1 MKKSW
6 NLPRMKVCKTLFGRI
21 NRPSQSCSRFARLGC
36 EICLTLLDAKKCSS
50 PYGCRSWNIFLLSV
64 GQVLLSPLRRRYLH
78 QCQLQCL
85 LVLRFDPRKRVQSS
99 KLPVFRNCAGFSI
112 VAPAFL
118 CRLLSRFLFLL
129 YLPQIQALSTFS
141 FASPFPYVLREDQ
154 TAESVRPQFWTAHFR
169 ARFLRVWHVLRLNGT
184 TPVSRACSF
193 PPQFVL
199 RTAAMR
205 RFARLIARLPA
216 VWIFNK

>member
-1 MKKSW
+1 
-6 NLPRMKVCKTLFGRI
+6 MKVCKTLFGRI

-78 QCQLQCL
+78 QCQRL
-85 LVLRFDPRKRVQSS
+85 LVFRFEPRKRVQSS

-118 CRLLSRFLFLL
+118 CRLSEPFPVPSLSSPDTGVPL
-129 YLPQIQALSTFS
+129 LSTLSLRRFHK
-141 FASPFPYVLREDQ
+141 FYVRNRPPKACSPKFCMAL
-154 TAESVRPQFWTAHFR
+154 FR

-184 TPVSRACSF
+184 TPVSTACGF

-205 RFARLIARLPA
+205 RFVRLVARLPA
-216 VWIFNK
+216 VWLFNK

>member
-1 MKKSW
+1 
-6 NLPRMKVCKTLFGRI
+6 MKVCKTLFGRI

-118 CRLLSRFLFLL
+118 CRLFEPFPVPSLSSPDTGVVNIFFCLAVSICFTWR
-129 YLPQIQALSTFS
+129 SDRRKR
-141 FASPFPYVLREDQ
+141 ASPI
-154 TAESVRPQFWTAHFR
+154 
-169 ARFLRVWHVLRLNGT
+169 LNG
-184 TPVSRACSF
+184 SF
-193 PPQFVL
+193 P
-199 RTAAMR
+199 RTV
-205 RFARLIARLPA
+205 FARLACFTTERNDACIESMQFSAAVCFAYRRHAEICTVDCPIAGSLD
-216 VWIFNK
+216 F